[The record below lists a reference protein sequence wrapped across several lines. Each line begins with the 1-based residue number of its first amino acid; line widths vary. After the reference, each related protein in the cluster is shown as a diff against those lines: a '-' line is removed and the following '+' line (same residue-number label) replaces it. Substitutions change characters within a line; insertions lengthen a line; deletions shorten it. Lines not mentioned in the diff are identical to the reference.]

1 LGAEPFALLTQYL
14 PAPETRK
21 VSSGLDGPEVP
32 NRKANEM
39 RIARPSAAVAG
50 AVVLTLAGPPG
61 TAQADRP
68 IDREHFAGQDSSNFE
83 LCGLAVH
90 SEATFE
96 GTSSIQPAPGSDEA
110 FLAHNNY
117 WFTNVYT
124 LDDDDPNTDEFVRVE
139 GHLNFR
145 EQKAT
150 LLDPSEPDIYQFT
163 AAEATQFRVYGSD
176 GTLLRRQSGVTK
188 YTVVFDTLGD
198 GAPGGELISEDVE
211 WHGYMDDVDFCTVLV
226 AELT

>member
-1 LGAEPFALLTQYL
+1 M
-14 PAPETRK
+14 
-21 VSSGLDGPEVP
+21 
-32 NRKANEM
+32 RKA
-39 RIARPSAAVAG
+39 RASAAVAG
-50 AVVLTLAGPPG
+50 VVVLTLAGPPG

-68 IDREHFAGQDSSNFE
+68 IDREHYAGQDSGDFE
-83 LCGLAVH
+83 LCGLPVH
-90 SEATFE
+90 SEATFH
-96 GTSSIQPAPGSDEA
+96 GKLSIRPAPGSDEA
-110 FLAHNNY
+110 FLGHNNY

-150 LLDPSEPDIYQFT
+150 LLDPSEPNIYQFT
-163 AAEATQFRVYGSD
+163 AAEATQYRVYGSD

-198 GAPGGELISEDVE
+198 GKSGGILLSEDVV

-226 AELT
+226 AELS

>member
-1 LGAEPFALLTQYL
+1 MRFAR
-14 PAPETRK
+14 A
-21 VSSGLDGPEVP
+21 
-32 NRKANEM
+32 
-39 RIARPSAAVAG
+39 SAAVAG
-50 AVVLTLAGPPG
+50 VVVLTLAGPPG

-68 IDREHFAGQDSSNFE
+68 IEREHYAGQDSGDFE
-83 LCGLAVH
+83 LCGLDVH

-96 GTSSIQPAPGSDEA
+96 GTFSIRPAPGSDEA
-110 FLAHNNY
+110 FLSHNNS

-145 EQKAT
+145 EQKGT
-150 LLDPSEPDIYQFT
+150 LLDPSEPNIYQFT
-163 AAEATQFRVYGSD
+163 ASEATQYRVYGTD

-198 GAPGGELISEDVE
+198 GQSGGELISEDSV
-211 WHGYMDDVDFCTVLV
+211 WHGYLDDVDFCTVLV